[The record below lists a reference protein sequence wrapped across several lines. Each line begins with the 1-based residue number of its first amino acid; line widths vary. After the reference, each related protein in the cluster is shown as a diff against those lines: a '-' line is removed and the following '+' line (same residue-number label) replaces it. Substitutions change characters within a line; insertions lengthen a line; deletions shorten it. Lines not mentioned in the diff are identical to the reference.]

1 MPAKIIVHGGAGF
14 WKRDIRQAVIGV
26 RNSAESGRKILS
38 SGGSALDAVEAAVT
52 VMEDDPLFN
61 AGKGSALTTVG
72 TVEMDAAIMNGKD
85 LSAGAVALLHKT
97 KNPVQL
103 ARLVMENT
111 SHVLLAGASAEKL
124 AKTFHLPTTN
134 PVTARR
140 KRMLREAKSNPNS
153 TRTMVGTKNN
163 ELLRKHPE
171 LLGHDTVGAVALDE
185 KGNFAAAASTGGT
198 LMKLP
203 GRIGDTPLIGSG
215 LYSDNS
221 CGAATVTGV
230 GEVAIKLALS
240 RTVCMMME
248 QGFPAFRAAAASV
261 RIATRRLNGPAGII
275 AIDPHGRLA
284 AVQNTAYMPWAF
296 WSKPMKRVEARARG
310 RPVARLR

>member
-26 RNSAESGRKILS
+26 RNSAESGRKVLS

-111 SHVLLAGASAEKL
+111 SHVLLAGA
-124 AKTFHLPTTN
+124 
-134 PVTARR
+134 
-140 KRMLREAKSNPNS
+140 
-153 TRTMVGTKNN
+153 
-163 ELLRKHPE
+163 
-171 LLGHDTVGAVALDE
+171 
-185 KGNFAAAASTGGT
+185 
-198 LMKLP
+198 
-203 GRIGDTPLIGSG
+203 
-215 LYSDNS
+215 
-221 CGAATVTGV
+221 
-230 GEVAIKLALS
+230 
-240 RTVCMMME
+240 
-248 QGFPAFRAAAASV
+248 
-261 RIATRRLNGPAGII
+261 
-275 AIDPHGRLA
+275 
-284 AVQNTAYMPWAF
+284 
-296 WSKPMKRVEARARG
+296 
-310 RPVARLR
+310 